1 MKVDIMLNE
10 RFYGTIDVK
19 CLFAKGTEI
28 CTDAE
33 IVREEIESRLPYLK
47 GKNYKLFI

>member
-1 MKVDIMLNE
+1 MKVDIMLND

-19 CLFAKGTEI
+19 CLFSKSTEI
-28 CTDAE
+28 STDADM
-33 IVREEIESRLPYLK
+33 VKEEVETRLPYLK